1 MSADPAAAGSEGIA
15 LALAFARAPSQ
26 FPELLH
32 GRRRLPPGVTALL
45 KVAAGSPLA
54 DAESALAGAVSG
66 EPQQAAQ
73 FFIEQVLLAHST
85 DHYRVLGVDPTAPA
99 EQIKE
104 HHRLLIRLFHPDR
117 QQLPDARTAA
127 FATRINLAY
136 IVLRSPDTRAN
147 YDLELMKKHALK
159 RPVKPPPQGQQFEP
173 APDLP
178 LHPPSFVTRHRTVF
192 ALGSVALAAALGVML
207 VYVNRVPTDTIGANG
222 NQFTRSSDN
231 EAPRLAPPEL
241 PPAIARVLAESDP
254 VELPPPAALTAV
266 DAKPD
271 ETPMQVAENRRDR
284 EPVVMPAAV
293 KTAGTRLAP
302 PVTAVPASIAER
314 LPPPP
319 PPRPTEAVQGA
330 IGALAAV
337 DPPTVPEIKPEPLR
351 PEQLNGLVASLSEQY
366 QRGDLENLLALFD
379 ASAHMERGDKKQI
392 RAEYGELF
400 RNSENRALY
409 IWDVTWSG
417 DGKVTRGEGSFQTS
431 VLRKGDRSPR
441 IYNGAMT
448 IEVIQRNG
456 RPLIVGLYHKA
467 DN

>member
-1 MSADPAAAGSEGIA
+1 MSADPAAADSEGIA
-15 LALAFARAPSQ
+15 LALAFARAPGQ
-26 FPELLH
+26 FPELLY

-45 KVAAGSPLA
+45 KVAAGSPLV

-73 FFIEQVLLAHST
+73 FFIEQVLLAHSA
-85 DHYRVLGVDPTAPA
+85 DHYRVLGVNPTAPA

-117 QQLPDARTAA
+117 QRQPDARTAA
-127 FATRINLAY
+127 FATRINRAY
-136 IVLRSPDTRAN
+136 IALRTPDTRAS
-147 YDLELMKKHALK
+147 YDLTLMEKHAAK
-159 RPVKPPPQGQQFEP
+159 RPIKPPLQGQHLAT

-178 LHPPSFVTRHRTVF
+178 LHPPSFTSRHRTVF
-192 ALGSVALAAALGVML
+192 ALGSVALVAALGVVL
-207 VYVNRVPTDTIGANG
+207 VYVNREPTGAIGANG

-241 PPAIARVLAESDP
+241 PPAIVRALAESDQVQP
-254 VELPPPAALTAV
+254 PPPAALTAE

-271 ETPMQVAENRRDR
+271 ETPMQVAENRRER
-284 EPVVMPAAV
+284 EPVAMLAAV
-293 KTAGTRLAP
+293 KTASTRLAP
-302 PVTAVPASIAER
+302 PVTAVPASMPER
-314 LPPPP
+314 LPS
-319 PPRPTEAVQGA
+319 PPRPTEAVPGA
-330 IGALAAV
+330 IGATAAV
-337 DPPTVPEIKPEPLR
+337 DPPTVPEFKPERLR
-351 PEQLNGLVASLSEQY
+351 PEQLNGLVANLSEQY

-409 IWDVTWSG
+409 IWDVAWSG
-417 DGKVTRGEGSFQTS
+417 DGKLTRGEGSYQAR
-431 VLRKGDRSPR
+431 VLRKGDPSPR
-441 IYNGAMT
+441 IYNGAVT
-448 IEVIQRNG
+448 IEVIQRND

-467 DN
+467 ER